1 MITRY
6 LLTIKHN
13 TLHRGFCTSRPSSNI
28 FEKVKHFLLAEERE
42 NFDSDN
48 IRKAHKKDGVDEEKW
63 TLIYRDIG
71 ASRTFYMTAAFL
83 PCFIIGSAVFAVD
96 INTNSPSNR
105 FDFVQKLVNDA
116 EELGSLV
123 VLPSVALALVIAFL
137 ARVQQLRLIRI
148 YQNKTNTEEFMA
160 IRSKY
165 MITQFKVCAR
175 DSAKNKM
182 LLLQETFRRDET
194 TGFYFAEDQ
203 TDGARVAL
211 HFLFGNI
218 QIGNRKFMIM
228 DDMFRA
234 NNYRSYMLNET
245 SVPPRL

>member
-6 LLTIKHN
+6 LLNIRHN
-13 TLHRGFCTSRPSSNI
+13 PINRGFCTSRPSSSI

-42 NFDSDN
+42 NFDTDN
-48 IRKAHKKDGVDEEKW
+48 IRKAHEKDQVDEKDW
-63 TLIYRDIG
+63 TLIYRDVG

-96 INTNSPSNR
+96 INTNIPSNR
-105 FDFVQKLVNDA
+105 FDFVQKLVTDA
-116 EELGSLV
+116 EELGVLIA
-123 VLPSVALALVIAFL
+123 LPSVALTAVIVFL
-137 ARVQQLRLIRI
+137 TRVQQLRLIRI
-148 YQNKTNTEEFMA
+148 YQNKNDTEQFMA
-160 IRSKY
+160 IRSRY
-165 MITQFKVCAR
+165 IVTQHK
-175 DSAKNKM
+175 
-182 LLLQETFRRDET
+182 ETFRRDET
-194 TGFYFAEDQ
+194 TGFYFAESQ

>member
-1 MITRY
+1 MITRCI
-6 LLTIKHN
+6 LNIRLNTIR
-13 TLHRGFCTSRPSSNI
+13 RGICTSRPSSSVFQKI
-28 FEKVKHFLLAEERE
+28 KHFLLAEERD
-42 NFDSDN
+42 NFDADN
-48 IRKAHKKDGVDEEKW
+48 IRKAHEKDKVDEKEW
-63 TLIYRDIG
+63 ALIYRDVG

-83 PCFIIGSAVFAVD
+83 PCFIIGSTIFAVD

-105 FDFVQKLVNDA
+105 FDFVQKLVTDA
-116 EELGSLV
+116 EELGSLI
-123 VLPSVALALVIAFL
+123 VLPSLALTVVIAFL

-148 YQNKTNTEEFMA
+148 YQNKKDTESFMA
-160 IRSKY
+160 IQSKLLV
-165 MITQFKVCAR
+165 TQHKA
-175 DSAKNKM
+175 
-182 LLLQETFRRDET
+182 LFRRDET
-194 TGFYFAEDQ
+194 AGFYFADDQ

-228 DDMFRA
+228 DDMFKA

>member
-1 MITRY
+1 M
-6 LLTIKHN
+6 
-13 TLHRGFCTSRPSSNI
+13 NI
-28 FEKVKHFLLAEERE
+28 LQEERE

-63 TLIYRDIG
+63 TLIYRDIGKKCLMLLIFQHGQFTG

-123 VLPSVALALVIAFL
+123 VLPSVALALVIVFL

-175 DSAKNKM
+175 DSAKNKL

>member
-83 PCFIIGSAVFAVD
+83 PCFIIGSAVFVVD

-123 VLPSVALALVIAFL
+123 VLPSVALALVIVFL

-165 MITQFKVCAR
+165 MITQFK
-175 DSAKNKM
+175 
-182 LLLQETFRRDET
+182 ETFRRDET